1 MINKSVMLE
10 FQQNYNQ
17 PLRSVPQVIIDGE
30 LIGGFAEVESKI
42 KGPKSIN
49 KV

>member
-1 MINKSVMLE
+1 MLE

-17 PLRSVPQVIIDGE
+17 PLRSVPQVKIDGE
-30 LIGGFAEVESKI
+30 LVGGFEKKKKKI